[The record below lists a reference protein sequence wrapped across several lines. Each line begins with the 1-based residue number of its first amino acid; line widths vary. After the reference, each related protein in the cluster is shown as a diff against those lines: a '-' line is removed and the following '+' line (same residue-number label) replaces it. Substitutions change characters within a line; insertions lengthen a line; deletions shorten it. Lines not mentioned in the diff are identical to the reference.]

1 MNILTLQHVSKHFG
15 SKQVLQDLNLTVPA
29 GSIYGFV
36 GENGAGKTTTM
47 KLILGLDQASAGAI
61 EVTGQPVH
69 FGETETNRQT
79 GYLPDVPAF
88 YGYMTAPEY
97 LKLCGQL
104 TGLRGAELQSRVAA
118 MLIQVGLADA
128 KHRISGFSRGMRQ
141 RLGIAQALLNT
152 PKLLICDEPTSALDP
167 QGRTDFLQLLASLRG
182 QTTILFSTHI
192 LSDVERICD
201 HVGILHHGRLQV
213 SAPLDDLKQQ
223 YAKNQIALS
232 FATTA
237 QAQQAAHLLATL
249 QQQGQLTHLEQQ
261 KNSLQA
267 AYTGTYAAAAD
278 RVLTMLL
285 EAKLIPITLA
295 QQEANLE
302 QIFMEVTR

>member
-61 EVTGQPVH
+61 EVAGQPVH

-104 TGLRGAELQSRVAA
+104 TGLRGGELQSRVAA

-249 QQQGQLTHLEQQ
+249 QQGQLTHLEQQ

-295 QQEANLE
+295 QREANLE

>member
-61 EVTGQPVH
+61 EVAGQPVH

-223 YAKNQIALS
+223 YAKKPDCLVVCDNCPS
-232 FATTA
+232 ATSRA
-237 QAQQAAHLLATL
+237 FVGNL
-249 QQQGQLTHLEQQ
+249 
-261 KNSLQA
+261 
-267 AYTGTYAAAAD
+267 AAAGPAD
-278 RVLTMLL
+278 
-285 EAKLIPITLA
+285 AP
-295 QQEANLE
+295 
-302 QIFMEVTR
+302 

>member
-61 EVTGQPVH
+61 EVAGQPVH

-104 TGLRGAELQSRVAA
+104 TGLRGAELQSRVAT

-167 QGRTDFLQLLASLRG
+167 QGRMDFLQLLASLRG

-237 QAQQAAHLLATL
+237 QAQQATHLLATL

>member
-1 MNILTLQHVSKHFG
+1 M
-15 SKQVLQDLNLTVPA
+15 
-29 GSIYGFV
+29 
-36 GENGAGKTTTM
+36 
-47 KLILGLDQASAGAI
+47 
-61 EVTGQPVH
+61 
-69 FGETETNRQT
+69 
-79 GYLPDVPAF
+79 
-88 YGYMTAPEY
+88 
-97 LKLCGQL
+97 
-104 TGLRGAELQSRVAA
+104 
-118 MLIQVGLADA
+118 
-128 KHRISGFSRGMRQ
+128 
-141 RLGIAQALLNT
+141 
-152 PKLLICDEPTSALDP
+152 ICDEPTSALDP

-249 QQQGQLTHLEQQ
+249 QQGQLTHLEQQ

-295 QQEANLE
+295 QREANLE

>member
-61 EVTGQPVH
+61 EVAGQPVH

-104 TGLRGAELQSRVAA
+104 TGLRGAKLQSRVAA

-167 QGRTDFLQLLASLRG
+167 QGRTDVLQLLASLRG

-201 HVGILHHGRLQV
+201 HVGVLHHGRLQV

-249 QQQGQLTHLEQQ
+249 QQGQLTHLEQQ

>member
-1 MNILTLQHVSKHFG
+1 
-15 SKQVLQDLNLTVPA
+15 
-29 GSIYGFV
+29 
-36 GENGAGKTTTM
+36 
-47 KLILGLDQASAGAI
+47 
-61 EVTGQPVH
+61 
-69 FGETETNRQT
+69 
-79 GYLPDVPAF
+79 
-88 YGYMTAPEY
+88 
-97 LKLCGQL
+97 
-104 TGLRGAELQSRVAA
+104 
-118 MLIQVGLADA
+118 
-128 KHRISGFSRGMRQ
+128 MRQ

-237 QAQQAAHLLATL
+237 QAQQATHLLATL

-261 KNSLQA
+261 KTVFKQHIPVPMLPLLIASSPCCLKPNSFRSRLPS
-267 AYTGTYAAAAD
+267 
-278 RVLTMLL
+278 
-285 EAKLIPITLA
+285 KKPIW
-295 QQEANLE
+295 N
-302 QIFMEVTR
+302 RSSWR

>member
-61 EVTGQPVH
+61 EVAGQPVH
-69 FGETETNRQT
+69 FGETKTNRQT

-104 TGLRGAELQSRVAA
+104 TGLRGAKLQSRVAA

-201 HVGILHHGRLQV
+201 HVGVLHHGRLQV

-223 YAKNQIALS
+223 YAKKQIALS

-249 QQQGQLTHLEQQ
+249 QQHGQLTHLEQQ

-278 RVLTMLL
+278 HVLTMLL

>member
-61 EVTGQPVH
+61 EVAGQPVH

-104 TGLRGAELQSRVAA
+104 TGLRGAELRSRVAA
-118 MLIQVGLADA
+118 MLIQVGLVDA

-237 QAQQAAHLLATL
+237 QAQQARHLLATL

>member
-1 MNILTLQHVSKHFG
+1 MSAKHFG

-61 EVTGQPVH
+61 EVAGQPVH

-118 MLIQVGLADA
+118 MLIQVGLVRCQAPYQWLFAGDA
-128 KHRISGFSRGMRQ
+128 PALRGF
-141 RLGIAQALLNT
+141 AQALL
-152 PKLLICDEPTSALDP
+152 
-167 QGRTDFLQLLASLRG
+167 
-182 QTTILFSTHI
+182 
-192 LSDVERICD
+192 
-201 HVGILHHGRLQV
+201 
-213 SAPLDDLKQQ
+213 APR
-223 YAKNQIALS
+223 
-232 FATTA
+232 
-237 QAQQAAHLLATL
+237 
-249 QQQGQLTHLEQQ
+249 
-261 KNSLQA
+261 NS
-267 AYTGTYAAAAD
+267 
-278 RVLTMLL
+278 
-285 EAKLIPITLA
+285 
-295 QQEANLE
+295 
-302 QIFMEVTR
+302 